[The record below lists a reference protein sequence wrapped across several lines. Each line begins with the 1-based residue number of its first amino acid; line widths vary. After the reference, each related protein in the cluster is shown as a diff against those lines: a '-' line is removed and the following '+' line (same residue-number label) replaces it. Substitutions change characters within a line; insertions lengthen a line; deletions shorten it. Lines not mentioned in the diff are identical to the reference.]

1 MEIIEL
7 VDFMGYNFKEVYCE
21 IMPHQEDEYE
31 VRVDKVYIYPEDGMD
46 EANFFNY
53 CIAAYVGQKLY
64 EVSEQF
70 TYSVPRADYAEDFI
84 FRVKIRDREEFI
96 DVLSYIVSGYH
107 YWGADGLHDK
117 FENAAIK
124 MFDEA
129 GLNEKYVA
137 CWGLIEA
144 ANIYNSKVEH
154 DQSASQA
161 I

>member
-21 IMPHQEDEYE
+21 IMPQKEDVYE
-31 VRVDKVYIYPEDGMD
+31 VRVDKVYMYPDDAMD
-46 EANFFNY
+46 QANFFNY

-70 TYSVPRADYAEDFI
+70 TYSVPRADYVDDFI

-107 YWGADGLHDK
+107 YWGDGGLHDK
-117 FENAAIK
+117 FENAATK

-129 GLNEKYVA
+129 CFDENYIA
-137 CWGLIEA
+137 CWGLIMA
-144 ANIYNSKVEH
+144 AHTYHLKLEH
-154 DQSASQA
+154 DHPASAA